1 MRRLFWLSVG
11 AAAGYYAAR
20 KSSEAV
26 EQARERGLVGNVT
39 LAASTATKVAGSATK
54 AVSAV
59 GSRARTPAEPA
70 PAPGPAPS
78 PASSSTPAS
87 STAASTSSPSTR
99 SREVRP

>member
-39 LAASTATKVAGSATK
+39 LAATTATKVAGSATR
-54 AVSAV
+54 AVTAV
-59 GSRARTPAEPA
+59 GSMARTPVEPS
-70 PAPGPAPS
+70 PAPGPSPSAP
-78 PASSSTPAS
+78 PVTPSS
-87 STAASTSSPSTR
+87 STSSPSTR

>member
-1 MRRLFWLSVG
+1 VKRLFWLSVG

-26 EQARERGLVGNVT
+26 EQARERGLMGNVT

-54 AVSAV
+54 AVSSV
-59 GSRARTPAEPA
+59 GSKTRVPAEPS
-70 PAPGPAPS
+70 PAPGTSPS
-78 PASSSTPAS
+78 PTSSSTP
-87 STAASTSSPSTR
+87 ASTSSPSTR